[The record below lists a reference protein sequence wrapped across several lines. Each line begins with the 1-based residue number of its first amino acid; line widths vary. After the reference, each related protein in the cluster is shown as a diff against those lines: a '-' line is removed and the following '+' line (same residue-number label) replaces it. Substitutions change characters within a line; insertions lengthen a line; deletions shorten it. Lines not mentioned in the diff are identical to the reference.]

1 MMDFKGC
8 KEFFNFLKMPNNPQK
23 HWIDTTSWSMAKA
36 MQDFVFQSTHLA
48 MQKAQFISVSHDEM
62 TIINN

>member
-8 KEFFNFLKMPNNPQK
+8 KKKFNFLKMLNNPWK

-36 MQDFVFQSTHLA
+36 IQDFVFQSIA
-48 MQKAQFISVSHDEM
+48 VQKPQFIFVSCDEM
-62 TIINN
+62 TIIDN